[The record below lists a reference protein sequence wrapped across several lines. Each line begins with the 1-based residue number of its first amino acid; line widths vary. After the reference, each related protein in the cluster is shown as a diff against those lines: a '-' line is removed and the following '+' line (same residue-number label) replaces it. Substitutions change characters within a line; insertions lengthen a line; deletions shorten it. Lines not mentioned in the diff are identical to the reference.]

1 LLAEGDVPNA
11 EALRYFV
18 NRTPLAMNVRL
29 VLASA
34 LGAGIAL
41 GADALLD
48 RSVSPPAR
56 DVAADIPVSFT
67 SSDLSAAAAGLDFR
81 PAAAASVDA
90 VVHVKTVSRSRMPY
104 NPWMDLFGYTM
115 PEQVQQGSGSGVVF
129 GPEGFIITNHHVI
142 DGAEEIE
149 VSTNDNTTFT
159 ATVVGSDPTT
169 DLAVLKVDAP
179 EAGLPF
185 MRFGDSDAVTVGEW
199 VLAVGNPFD
208 LTSTVTAGI
217 VSAKARNLSILR
229 PDYARGA
236 PPIESFIQTDAA
248 VNPGNSG
255 GALVNT
261 RGELIGINTAI
272 ASATGSYSG
281 YSFAVPSSIVRK
293 VAEDLVAYG
302 RVQRAFLGVQV
313 EAAERTKGV
322 VIESITPGSGAAEAD
337 LRTGDILVAI
347 QGKEVRS
354 FAELQ
359 DAIARFRPGDRVAV
373 ERLRGGEKGVVD
385 VELRDASGSTRL
397 LNRSELEERTSFG
410 VRFADL
416 SAHEARRWGM
426 KAAARIAEVGDGPFR
441 SAGIPEGFI
450 VTRIEGKPVATAQ
463 DAHEILLL
471 ASGNIVV
478 EGYLPQGRG
487 AAFAVKLGGQAGTK

>member
-1 LLAEGDVPNA
+1 MAEGDVPNA

-18 NRTPLAMNVRL
+18 NRTSLAMNVRF
-29 VLASA
+29 VLAS
-34 LGAGIAL
+34 LMGAGIAL

-48 RSVSPPAR
+48 RSVSPPSR
-56 DVAADIPVSFT
+56 DVAADIPVTFT
-67 SSDLSAAAAGLDFR
+67 SSDLSAAAARLDFR

-185 MRFGDSDAVTVGEW
+185 SDSDGVTVGEW

-272 ASATGSYSG
+272 ASSTGSYSG
-281 YSFAVPSSIVRK
+281 YSFAVPSSIVRSSAPSSACRSRPQSVQK
-293 VAEDLVAYG
+293 AWSS
-302 RVQRAFLGVQV
+302 RVSPR
-313 EAAERTKGV
+313 EAAPPKPTSAPVTSSWRSKARKSGRLQN
-322 VIESITPGSGAAEAD
+322 SKTPSPASVLG
-337 LRTGDILVAI
+337 TG
-347 QGKEVRS
+347 
-354 FAELQ
+354 
-359 DAIARFRPGDRVAV
+359 
-373 ERLRGGEKGVVD
+373 
-385 VELRDASGSTRL
+385 L
-397 LNRSELEERTSFG
+397 L
-410 VRFADL
+410 
-416 SAHEARRWGM
+416 
-426 KAAARIAEVGDGPFR
+426 
-441 SAGIPEGFI
+441 
-450 VTRIEGKPVATAQ
+450 
-463 DAHEILLL
+463 
-471 ASGNIVV
+471 
-478 EGYLPQGRG
+478 
-487 AAFAVKLGGQAGTK
+487 

>member
-1 LLAEGDVPNA
+1 MGGVISLNKLFRRMD
-11 EALRYFV
+11 
-18 NRTPLAMNVRL
+18 VRL
-29 VLASA
+29 ILASF

-41 GADALLD
+41 GANGVLD
-48 RSVSPPAR
+48 RASQDVAFDRVR
-56 DVAADIPVSFT
+56 DVPVALT
-67 SSDLSAAAAGLDFR
+67 SSDLNAAAAGLDFR

-129 GPEGFIITNHHVI
+129 GPDGFIVTNHHVI
-142 DGAEEIE
+142 DGADEIE
-149 VSTNDNTTFT
+149 VSTNDNRTY
-159 ATVVGSDPTT
+159 AAVVVGSDPST
-169 DLAVLKVDAP
+169 DLAVLRIDTH
-179 EAGLPF
+179 EDGLPF
-185 MRFGDSDAVTVGEW
+185 MKFGDSDAVTVGEW

-229 PDYARGA
+229 PDFARGA
-236 PPIESFIQTDAA
+236 PSIESFIQTDAA

-261 RGELIGINTAI
+261 RGELVGINTAI

-281 YSFAVPSSIVRK
+281 YSFAIPSSIVRK

-313 EAAERTKGV
+313 EAARDAHGV
-322 VIESITPGSGAAEAD
+322 VIQEITPGSGAAEAD
-337 LRTGDILVAI
+337 LERGDVLVAV
-347 QGKEVRS
+347 QGKPVSS

-359 DAIARFRPGDRVAV
+359 DAVARFRPGDRVAV
-373 ERLRGGEKGVVD
+373 ERVRNGRAEAVE
-385 VELRDASGSTRL
+385 VELRDAAGSTKL
-397 LNRSELEERTSFG
+397 LNRSELEERTSYG
-410 VRFADL
+410 VLFSDL
-416 SAHEARRWGM
+416 GTDAARRMGL
-426 KAAARIAEVGDGPFR
+426 KAGARAERIEAGPFKNAGIPVGFIAARID
-441 SAGIPEGFI
+441 
-450 VTRIEGKPVATAQ
+450 GKPVGNAQ

-471 ASGNIVV
+471 SRGTVLV
-478 EGYLPQGRG
+478 EGYLPNGRG
-487 AAFAVKLGGQAGTK
+487 AAFAVKLTGIASEK